1 MKKLLSTLA
10 LVSAL
15 GFGLFGLTNVSYAD
29 DTKAVAT
36 ATEAAPAADAAAAP
50 AAPAAADAASAAP
63 VPNKGDT
70 AWMIVATVLV
80 LMMCVPG
87 LGLFYGGMAR
97 QKNML
102 SVLMQ
107 TFMITCVLG
116 VLWALYSLFSRNFLI
131 LFFLASFSF
140 ALKSSSSRAFAFII
154 KSTSILKFP
163 KVFKL

>member
-1 MKKLLSTLA
+1 MMKKLLTMFA

-15 GFGLFGLTNVSYAD
+15 GLGFTANTYAD
-29 DTKAVAT
+29 D
-36 ATEAAPAADAAAAP
+36 AAPATAAVTAPEATPATAAV
-50 AAPAAADAASAAP
+50 AAPAAATAVAAPAVAAP

-87 LGLFYGGMAR
+87 LGLFYGGMVR

-116 VLWALYSLFSRNFLI
+116 VLWALYGYSVAFTEGNAYFGG
-131 LFFLASFSF
+131 FT
-140 ALKSSSSRAFAFII
+140 RAFLSGI
-154 KSTSILKFP
+154 TP
-163 KVFKL
+163 D

>member
-15 GFGLFGLTNVSYAD
+15 GLGVFGLANVSYAD

-36 ATEAAPAADAAAAP
+36 ATEVAPSADAAAVASATP
-50 AAPAAADAASAAP
+50 ATDAATPAAP

-107 TFMITCVLG
+107 TLMLTCLLG
-116 VLWALYSLFSRNFLI
+116 VLWAIYG
-131 LFFLASFSF
+131 
-140 ALKSSSSRAFAFII
+140 
-154 KSTSILKFP
+154 
-163 KVFKL
+163 

>member
-15 GFGLFGLTNVSYAD
+15 GLGVFGLANVSYAD

-36 ATEAAPAADAAAAP
+36 ATEAAPAADAAAPAP
-50 AAPAAADAASAAP
+50 AADAAAPAATAP
-63 VPNKGDT
+63 VPDKGDT

-116 VLWALYSLFSRNFLI
+116 VLWAIYGYSVAFTEGTTPFFGGFSRLFLSGI
-131 LFFLASFSF
+131 
-140 ALKSSSSRAFAFII
+140 
-154 KSTSILKFP
+154 TP
-163 KVFKL
+163 D